1 MDPIE
6 EPIVLPN
13 VLFDFSKWDLRA
25 ESMVALD
32 SVVSILN
39 ENPTI
44 VIELRSHT
52 DYRNSDSYNQEL
64 SQKRAQSCVDY
75 LIEKGIPKDR
85 LVAKGMGESEPF
97 VVPEGYKGYGY
108 EVLSAGDR
116 LTESFIL
123 KQKADVQEIANQI
136 NRRTDFKVLRDDYVP
151 SGAEGAA
158 AGGVAAGGA
167 AAGGAEPAEPA
178 RPVGEFYVCG
188 DRDNFGKIAKEA
200 GISIVDLKNLNGGLR
215 GVRPFAGLEL
225 KITPNGDYDEWDASH
240 YRVESGERS
249 MKQIAAKL
257 GIDYKEFKELN
268 DGVKDPDLQ
277 PGFVLKTK

>member
-1 MDPIE
+1 M
-6 EPIVLPN
+6 
-13 VLFDFSKWDLRA
+13 
-25 ESMVALD
+25 
-32 SVVSILN
+32 
-39 ENPTI
+39 
-44 VIELRSHT
+44 IELRSHT

-75 LIEKGIPKDR
+75 LIEKGIPADR
-85 LVAKGMGESEPF
+85 LVAKGMGESDPF

-108 EVLSAGDR
+108 EVLNPGDK
-116 LTESFIL
+116 LTEAFIL
-123 KQKADVQEIANQI
+123 RQKADVQEIANQI

-151 SGAEGAA
+151 ANADGAGAA

-167 AAGGAEPAEPA
+167 AAGGAAAGGTEPAEPA
-178 RPVGEFYVCG
+178 RPEGQFYVCG
-188 DRDNFGKIAKEA
+188 AKDNFGKIAKES

-215 GVRPFAGLEL
+215 GVRPFEGLEL
-225 KITPNGDYDEWDASH
+225 KITPNGNYDDWDASH
-240 YRVESGERS
+240 YRVEAGERS

-268 DGVKDPDLQ
+268 DGVKDPDLV